1 MVYGVEV
8 KDLYNASV
16 PEVDR
21 CCCPNFLGEQFR
33 LFVTIDLPWSDSLGD
48 TRSSNY
54 KEKYKMVDQEVR
66 YLLGNTEYSW
76 VSADGIVGSVV
87 MDKEFVKTDG
97 GKIGVYVDVV
107 LTRPHW
113 DNDYRL
119 EESFKA
125 AANEYMR
132 RNETSVLGRIVQGK
146 FKKND
151 YVTDQVRINT
161 TL

>member
-1 MVYGVEV
+1 
-8 KDLYNASV
+8 
-16 PEVDR
+16 
-21 CCCPNFLGEQFR
+21 
-33 LFVTIDLPWSDSLGD
+33 
-48 TRSSNY
+48 
-54 KEKYKMVDQEVR
+54 
-66 YLLGNTEYSW
+66 
-76 VSADGIVGSVV
+76 

-97 GKIGVYVDVV
+97 GKIGVYVDAV
-107 LTRPHW
+107 LTRPHR

-119 EESFKA
+119 EESLKSA
-125 AANEYMR
+125 TNEYMR